1 MYRDDN
7 RSLPP
12 PRGFELARRRAEAGD
27 CVAMLAMYMAY
38 RSGMDGFGRDLEA
51 ADEWLR
57 RANARCRE
65 LAEAGDPEAM
75 ATWADLLL
83 EGRWHVPQDEA
94 AGVRWFFRAAEAG
107 DVDALRKCAGFLL
120 YGEHGVAVDAVAAVA
135 LCRRAVG
142 PDVEASQD
150 GWSMRRLACCHHFGV
165 GTEQD
170 EEEAFRW
177 LARAARIRNDDD
189 TLYAVGGEYER
200 RGDDANALRF
210 YRLAADLGHPAALK
224 VAALWLYGGRGVR
237 RDLKAARAYALR
249 LANEEGDDDGAKL
262 YYVIK
267 DEQKHGPVARRLRGI
282 PLDPPPPLRYAW
294 C

>member
-94 AGVRWFFRAAEAG
+94 AGVR
-107 DVDALRKCAGFLL
+107 
-120 YGEHGVAVDAVAAVA
+120 
-135 LCRRAVG
+135 
-142 PDVEASQD
+142 
-150 GWSMRRLACCHHFGV
+150 
-165 GTEQD
+165 
-170 EEEAFRW
+170 
-177 LARAARIRNDDD
+177 
-189 TLYAVGGEYER
+189 
-200 RGDDANALRF
+200 
-210 YRLAADLGHPAALK
+210 
-224 VAALWLYGGRGVR
+224 
-237 RDLKAARAYALR
+237 
-249 LANEEGDDDGAKL
+249 
-262 YYVIK
+262 
-267 DEQKHGPVARRLRGI
+267 
-282 PLDPPPPLRYAW
+282 
-294 C
+294 

>member
-12 PRGFELARRRAEAGD
+12 LRGFELARRRAEAGD

-94 AGVRWFFRAAEAG
+94 AGVRWFFRAAEAARVHRAPG
-107 DVDALRKCAGFLL
+107 RTTTAGPNNNQPPRQ
-120 YGEHGVAVDAVAAVA
+120 ESTA
-135 LCRRAVG
+135 
-142 PDVEASQD
+142 Q
-150 GWSMRRLACCHHFGV
+150 
-165 GTEQD
+165 EQPT
-170 EEEAFRW
+170 A
-177 LARAARIRNDDD
+177 
-189 TLYAVGGEYER
+189 
-200 RGDDANALRF
+200 
-210 YRLAADLGHPAALK
+210 
-224 VAALWLYGGRGVR
+224 
-237 RDLKAARAYALR
+237 
-249 LANEEGDDDGAKL
+249 
-262 YYVIK
+262 
-267 DEQKHGPVARRLRGI
+267 Q
-282 PLDPPPPLRYAW
+282 
-294 C
+294 